1 VLDIYYYFY
10 KGCVVKAVEVDLDV
24 EFYFFVKSVRLIE
37 QAHSKTGRRARETK
51 EQLNNITGSKKNR
64 KTASLTVKSAS
75 ISAYPVQSLLKALKI
90 ACDHP

>member
-1 VLDIYYYFY
+1 L

-51 EQLNNITGSKKNR
+51 EQLNNITGSKKN
-64 KTASLTVKSAS
+64 
-75 ISAYPVQSLLKALKI
+75 
-90 ACDHP
+90 

>member
-1 VLDIYYYFY
+1 M

-51 EQLNNITGSKKNR
+51 EQLNNITGSKKKN
-64 KTASLTVKSAS
+64 
-75 ISAYPVQSLLKALKI
+75 
-90 ACDHP
+90 